1 MAQPSFGSFPEKR
14 LTTPLAFS
22 SSSLFFFSA
31 VTFAVRSPAQKHL
44 CLSYNFTAHRFLRS
58 CLHAATHTEP
68 PTCALVCVQRPMGP
82 PTSGPKQKVHSEY
95 AVRCL
100 LVCEVLPPVDVDEH
114 FVAVDE
120 DHPHLPGHGSDF
132 GPKGDA
138 LGMAVLERNHEAVF
152 LARKR
157 SVRSDRLRLS
167 DQGGRLLL
175 SDQSP
180 CTCIC
185 TGIHT
190 LYIYMYMYVCYF

>member
-1 MAQPSFGSFPEKR
+1 
-14 LTTPLAFS
+14 
-22 SSSLFFFSA
+22 
-31 VTFAVRSPAQKHL
+31 
-44 CLSYNFTAHRFLRS
+44 
-58 CLHAATHTEP
+58 
-68 PTCALVCVQRPMGP
+68 MGP

-157 SVRSDRLRLS
+157 SVRSDRLRQS

-190 LYIYMYMYVCYF
+190 LYIYIYICICVYVIFDNRREKESIREILYIRTNISLYVFVSACSDPSIHIYIYIYIGPPTKESPQTRQQELEAVCML